1 MEEIVYGI
9 ATILFI
15 GGIIGSVIPMLPG
28 PVVTYGG
35 LIILYWFTSLDISL
49 ENIWWLGV
57 ISIVISILDYYIQIW
72 GVKRMGGGKGAIT
85 GTLIGTIVGLF
96 FTPLGMLLG
105 AFVGAFIG
113 AYVEVK
119 EEGKALKIAF
129 GALVGF
135 ITGIILKL
143 SFSIYVIY
151 HVLTLL

>member
-28 PVVTYGG
+28 PVFTYGG
-35 LIILYWFTSLDISL
+35 FIILYWFTSLDISL

-57 ISIVISILDYYIQIW
+57 ITIVISILDYYIQIW

-113 AYVEVK
+113 AYVEAK

>member
-85 GTLIGTIVGLF
+85 GTVIGTIVGLF